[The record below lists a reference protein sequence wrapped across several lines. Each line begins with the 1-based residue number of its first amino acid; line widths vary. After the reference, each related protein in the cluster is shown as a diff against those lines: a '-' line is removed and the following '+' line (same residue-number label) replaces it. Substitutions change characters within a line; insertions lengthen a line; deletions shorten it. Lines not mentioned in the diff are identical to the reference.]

1 MKILLYL
8 RRGWASFRSGVRG
21 PVALV
26 CFMAFH
32 WIMVILGITLI
43 ADAVYPSV
51 HAQSFQTREEV
62 QDLGRRVGVLE
73 GLDISAQ
80 LASIHQELVDMHK
93 GEERRDSDWKPIG
106 TAIAAGALVL
116 ERAAKAMSGKVKEA
130 DAT

>member
-21 PVALV
+21 PVALA

-80 LASIHQELVDMHK
+80 LASIHQELVDT
-93 GEERRDSDWKPIG
+93 GEAEKKRDGEAGG
-106 TAIAAGALVL
+106 TAIAAALLVI
-116 ERAAKAMSGKVKEA
+116 ERAARAMSGKVKEA